1 MTQHH
6 FKYIAFTFFLLCT
19 TLFSCSDKNGD
30 DGGKTQRL
38 TLQQVVENDIDGI
51 IRERYKVLATSTDAF
66 YKALSALE
74 TPAMT
79 QEQLNQV
86 CRLFLKARGT
96 YEKREAV
103 FFGANAHFSVDSDI
117 NSWPLDRLRYQQLME
132 SNDPLDR
139 TEGWPSGIVG
149 WHGIEYVIFRDG
161 KPRPTDD
168 IKPRELKYAKTLAS
182 NLRLRCFQL
191 HCGWNA
197 DADPRYKTELDAA
210 NLPYQSPEGTDYRS
224 YMLTAYTPQRAA
236 QVILTG
242 DKGMMG
248 LADEMARTKFGEPF
262 EHQDADY
269 IESPYSHT
277 SLEDLRDNLQSI
289 SNLWY
294 GSRNDAFDAW
304 FKTRNPAIAKAVGD
318 AFNKALQAINSV
330 PEPFV
335 KHYNDAAVKQAIEA
349 LENLG
354 KQLEQA
360 NDFIQKHND

>member
-51 IRERYKVLATSTDAF
+51 IRAQYKVLATNTSTF
-66 YKALSALE
+66 YEALSALE
-74 TPAMT
+74 TSTMT
-79 QEQLNQV
+79 QEQLEKV
-86 CRLFLKARGT
+86 CQLFLKARGD
-96 YEKREAV
+96 YEKSEAF
-103 FFGANAHFSVDSDI
+103 FFGANAHFTVDADI
-117 NSWPLDRLRYQQLME
+117 NSWPLDRVRFQQLMQ
-132 SNDPLDR
+132 SSDPLDDSER
-139 TEGWPSGIVG
+139 WASGIVG

-161 KPRPTDD
+161 KPRPVAD
-168 IKPRELKYAKTLAS
+168 ITARELKYAKTLSA
-182 NLRLRCFQL
+182 NLRLRCYQL
-191 HCGWNA
+191 YCGWNA
-197 DADPRYKTELDAA
+197 SAGTEFTAILDAA
-210 NLPYQSPEGTDYRS
+210 NLSYHAPKGADYRD
-224 YMLTAYTPQRAA
+224 YFLAVYTPQRAA

-248 LADEMARTKFGEPF
+248 LSDEMARTKFGDPF

-289 SNLWY
+289 RSLWF
-294 GSRNDAFDAW
+294 GNDNNAFDAW
-304 FKTRNPAIAKAVGD
+304 FNVRNPAISKAVRE
-318 AFNKALQAINSV
+318 AFDKTLQAINAV

-335 KHYNDAAVKQAIEA
+335 KHYNDPTIKQAIAA
-349 LENLG
+349 LDNLS

-360 NDFIQKHND
+360 NDFIQQHND